1 MGKVRRNDGL
11 VLGFFV
17 VGLVRWGFYLIL
29 LAIYLVLTEMRLW
42 L

>member
-1 MGKVRRNDGL
+1 MGTVRRYGDL

-17 VGLVRWGFYLIL
+17 VGLVHWGFHLVL